1 MKTNRIV
8 PRLPRKM
15 VDEYRARLGSY
26 LRSMLYYKKMLDENH
41 ISEEE
46 YSEIELMLLKKY
58 QISPES
64 LQRMDLKS
72 LAERD
77 IFR

>member
-8 PRLPRKM
+8 PKLPRKI
-15 VDEYRARLGSY
+15 VDEYRARLGIY
-26 LRSMLYYKKMLDENH
+26 LRSMFYYKKMLDEDL

-58 QISPES
+58 QISPKS

-72 LAERD
+72 IAERD
-77 IFR
+77 NFP